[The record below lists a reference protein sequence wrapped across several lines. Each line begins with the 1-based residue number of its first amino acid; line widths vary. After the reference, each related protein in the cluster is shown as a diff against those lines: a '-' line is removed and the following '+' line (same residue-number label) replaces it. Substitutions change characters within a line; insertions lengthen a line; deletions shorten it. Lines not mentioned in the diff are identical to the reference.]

1 MPETARAAVKCTM
14 SSVIVSVLSA
24 TGGLGMFLLG
34 MLVMTRGLKSLVG
47 GRLQVFLARRTQ
59 SPASG
64 AAAGAIMTAVLQS
77 SSATTVATVGFVGAG
92 LLTFNQALG
101 IIFGANVGTTITGWL
116 VALIGFKLQ
125 IGTVLLPA
133 VLAGVLLKLFGR
145 GWLRHAGFAI
155 AGFGLLFVGIDFLQQ
170 GMKALEGVVTPGSLP
185 ADTFTGRVQL
195 VLIGIA
201 ITLVTQSSSA
211 GVATALVALGSGSIS
226 FGQAAAIIIGMDVGT
241 TFTALIASV
250 GGSAATRRTG
260 LAHLIY
266 NVLTGTMAFCL
277 LYPLQFLLAAGQA
290 NGYAIDP
297 QLGLVAFHS
306 FFNLLGVLAVIGF
319 TPLFA
324 RLIVWLI
331 PDSTRSLTE
340 SLDERLLHDANA
352 STYAAGASAAA
363 ITREV
368 LSVLNSAI
376 HQPSGQHLSNR
387 LAQIGAAVRDTRN
400 YTDRLQI
407 ASQQATAFERR
418 KAILHALDHAVRM
431 AHRCTQEER
440 LEALRQDTELARLGD
455 ELRELAGELLE
466 SRPDGEIR
474 DKLDSFRQRM
484 RDARR
489 VLREETIAKASGQEM
504 DSSAALLRLDAIRWL
519 HRVSYHVWRLSVHLP
534 DLTREL
540 QSPTS

>member
-1 MPETARAAVKCTM
+1 M
-14 SSVIVSVLSA
+14 SSVIVSMLTA

-64 AAAGAIMTAVLQS
+64 AVAGAIMTAVLQS

-101 IIFGANVGTTITGWL
+101 IIFGANIGTTITGWL
-116 VALIGFKLQ
+116 VTLIGFKLQ

-133 VLAGVLLKLFGR
+133 VLAGVLLHLFGR
-145 GWLRHAGFAI
+145 GWLRHAGFAV

-170 GMKALEGVVTPGSLP
+170 GMKALEGVVTPESLP

-226 FGQAAAIIIGMDVGT
+226 FGQAAAIVIGMDVGT
-241 TFTALIASV
+241 TFTAVVASI

-260 LAHLIY
+260 MAHVIY

-290 NGYAIDP
+290 NGYSLDP
-297 QLGLVAFHS
+297 QIGLVAFHS
-306 FFNLLGVLAVIGF
+306 LFNLLGVLAVIGF

-324 RLIVWLI
+324 RLIIWLI
-331 PDSTRSLTE
+331 PDSTSSLTE

-352 STYAAGASAAA
+352 STYAAGATTSA

-368 LSVLNSAI
+368 LSALDSAI
-376 HQPSGQHLSNR
+376 REPSGQHLSSR
-387 LAQIGAAVRDTRN
+387 LAQISTAARDARN
-400 YTDRLQI
+400 YTDRIQI
-407 ASQQATAFERR
+407 AGQQTSAFERR

-431 AHRCTQEER
+431 AHRCTQDER
-440 LEALRQDTELARLGD
+440 LEALRQDRELARFGD
-455 ELRELAGELLE
+455 ELRGLVGELLE
-466 SRPDGEIR
+466 SNPAEDVTG
-474 DKLDSFRQRM
+474 KLDSFRRRL
-484 RDARR
+484 RDARQ
-489 VLREETIAKASGQEM
+489 VMREETIAMASRQEM
-504 DSSAALLRLDAIRWL
+504 DSSTAVLRLDAIRWL
-519 HRVSYHVWRLSVHLP
+519 HRVSYHVWRLAIHLP
-534 DLTREL
+534 ELTRKV
-540 QSPTS
+540 QSPNS